1 MKKKSV
7 PVLASSIS
15 AACILLLAI
24 PDIWPYA
31 YYQILRFAVCGAAL
45 YNGYTAYATGKKM
58 LIGIFAI
65 IAVLF
70 NPIAPIYLDKEV
82 WIIIDSITA
91 VIFIVS
97 LFFLKQIEN
106 GHV

>member
-58 LIGIFAI
+58 LILFTRKTISVLPLFVHIPMIVIRKNGFSMPTIIF
-65 IAVLF
+65 
-70 NPIAPIYLDKEV
+70 P
-82 WIIIDSITA
+82 
-91 VIFIVS
+91 
-97 LFFLKQIEN
+97 LKS
-106 GHV
+106 